1 MAREIPFAPYMAD
14 APYLF
19 TSYAH
24 KDSERVFAVIRQLHE
39 RRYRIWYD
47 EGIEIGADW
56 PQVVAEKLQHSAAVL
71 IFLSENALQ
80 SQNCRRE
87 IHFAVSQ
94 KKEMIVV
101 FLDDCALPADVAMQL
116 SVVPQMRFADAAQ
129 TAAEIA
135 EKLDGA
141 LIGDGVTGYAVAG
154 GKHRRTRNAWLVVA
168 IVMAAALLGA
178 VAYIVAGMNGKLSG
192 AGIVK
197 ETIETGESAGSGPV
211 TVTRF
216 QDALSMELLLK
227 SLGTEY
233 VHICGSC
240 IVSDAAAIART
251 SDGGWAIG
259 GEAVERGP
267 IAKLDY
273 FAGQNILQLSLVN
286 ENLRKTEGLETLREL
301 TYLDLSDNP
310 LTDLSGLAGLD
321 ALETVKLLGLPKDV
335 DLSPLAAL
343 PALRTVYVSYDMVD
357 AIGPLVDAGVDV
369 IVRR

>member
-24 KDSERVFAVIRQLHE
+24 KDSERVFAVISRLHS

-56 PQVVAEKLQHSAAVL
+56 PQVVAEKLQHSATVL

-94 KKEMIVV
+94 KKDMIVV
-101 FLDDCALPADVAMQL
+101 LLDDCALPADVAMQL
-116 SVVPQMRFADAAQ
+116 SVVPQLRFTDAAQ

-135 EKLDGA
+135 EQLDDA
-141 LIGDGVTGYAVAG
+141 LLGDGVTGYAAAG
-154 GKHRRTRNAWLVVA
+154 GKHKRARNVWLVVA

-197 ETIETGESAGSGPV
+197 ETIETGETAESGPV

-216 QDALSMELLLK
+216 QDAISMELLLK

-233 VHICGSC
+233 VHICGNC
-240 IVSDAAAIART
+240 IVSDAAAITRT
-251 SDGGWAIG
+251 SEGWAIG

-273 FAGQNILQLSLVN
+273 FAGQSIRQLSLVN
-286 ENLRKTEGLETLREL
+286 ESLRKTEGLETLKEL
-301 TYLDLSDNP
+301 SYLDLSDNP

-321 ALETVKLLGLPKDV
+321 ALETVKLLGLPADA

-343 PALRTVYVSYDMVD
+343 PALRTVYVSYDMVK